1 MSEAPVLLRPD
12 WPAPAHVIAAVSTRR
27 GGVSYG
33 AYASLN
39 LGSHVGDEP
48 EAVAENRRRFAAAA
62 GLAAAPAWL
71 NQVHG
76 CGVVAA
82 GGSEQASADACWSRT
97 PGTACAVLTADCLP
111 VLFVDRAGSCVA
123 AAHAGWRGLA
133 AGVLEATIA
142 ALPAAPQQLMAWLG
156 PAIGPAA
163 FQVGSEVRA
172 AFTAVAAEDAVAFV
186 PDGER
191 WLADIYQLAR
201 ARLARAGVPA
211 VYGGGLCTVSDAERF
226 FSHRRD
232 GLSGR
237 FASVISLARH

>member
-1 MSEAPVLLRPD
+1 MNEMPRLLHPD
-12 WPAPAHVIAAVSTRR
+12 WPAPPQVLAAVSTRQ
-27 GGVSYG
+27 GGVSEG

-39 LGSHVGDEP
+39 LGSHVGDDP
-48 EAVAENRRRFAAAA
+48 AAVAENRRRFGAVA
-62 GLAAAPAWL
+62 GLALAPAWL
-71 NQVHG
+71 DQVHG
-76 CGVVAA
+76 CTVVPADGPA
-82 GGSEQASADACWSRT
+82 PAQADACWT
-97 PGTACAVLTADCLP
+97 DKPGVPCAVLTADCLP
-111 VLFVDRAGSCVA
+111 VLFADRSGRCVA

-142 ALPAAPQQLMAWLG
+142 TLPVPPSTLLAWLG

-172 AFTAVAAEDAVAFV
+172 AFTRVAAEDAAAFV

-191 WLADIYQLAR
+191 WRADLYQLAR
-201 ARLARAGVPA
+201 ARLARAGVTA
-211 VYGGGLCTVSDAERF
+211 VYGGGLCTVGDARLF

-237 FASVISLARH
+237 FASVIALAGP